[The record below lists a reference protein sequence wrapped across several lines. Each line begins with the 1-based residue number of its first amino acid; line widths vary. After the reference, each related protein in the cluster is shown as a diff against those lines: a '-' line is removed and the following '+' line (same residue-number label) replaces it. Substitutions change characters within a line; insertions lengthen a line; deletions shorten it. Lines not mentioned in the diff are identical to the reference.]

1 MIDDTRHISS
11 LFDEELIDLNNDV
24 ARLGALAES
33 QLGQVME
40 AVRAHD
46 KSNLETVINKD
57 KELDE
62 IEAGLNEK
70 AITMIALRAP
80 LAEDLRHVIVALK
93 VATILERTGDYAKNI
108 AKRMLKIDDKD
119 LLNGTKALGT
129 MGNIVQE
136 MLNNVLDAY
145 MEKMLIRPCRFGN
158 AILMLMN
165 CTPLFFAKCLRKWKI
180 IAFRLNPV
188 RICFSSP
195 KISSALAIMRQAW
208 QSRFIFW
215 SMVRCCLTSARRL
228 IYPHNSETICP

>member
-1 MIDDTRHISS
+1 MMDETRHISS

-33 QLGQVME
+33 QLAMVME
-40 AVRAHD
+40 AVRSHD
-46 KSNLETVINKD
+46 KSNLEIIVQKD
-57 KELDE
+57 DELDA

-145 MEKMLIRPCRFGN
+145 MEKNVDKAMQVWERDIDVDELHTSVFREMLEKMENNSISVESGSHLLFITKNLERIGDYATGMAEQVYFLVNGE
-158 AILMLMN
+158 MLSDE
-165 CTPLFFAKCLRKWKI
+165 R
-180 IAFRLNPV
+180 
-188 RICFSSP
+188 P
-195 KISSALAIMRQAW
+195 KIDISAQ
-208 QSRFIFW
+208 
-215 SMVRCCLTSARRL
+215 
-228 IYPHNSETICP
+228 

>member
-93 VATILERTGDYAKNI
+93 VATILKRTGDYAKNI

-145 MEKMLIRPCRFGN
+145 MEKNVDKAMQVWQRDIDVDELHTSVFREMLEKMENNSISVESGSHLLFITKNLERIGDYATGMAEQVYFLVNGE
-158 AILMLMN
+158 MLSDE
-165 CTPLFFAKCLRKWKI
+165 R
-180 IAFRLNPV
+180 
-188 RICFSSP
+188 P
-195 KISSALAIMRQAW
+195 KIDISAQ
-208 QSRFIFW
+208 
-215 SMVRCCLTSARRL
+215 
-228 IYPHNSETICP
+228 

>member
-145 MEKMLIRPCRFGN
+145 MEKNVDKAMQVWERDIDVDELHTSVFREMLEKMEDNSISVESGSHLLFITKNLERIGDYATGMAEQVYFLVNGE
-158 AILMLMN
+158 MLSDE
-165 CTPLFFAKCLRKWKI
+165 R
-180 IAFRLNPV
+180 
-188 RICFSSP
+188 P
-195 KISSALAIMRQAW
+195 KIDISAQ
-208 QSRFIFW
+208 
-215 SMVRCCLTSARRL
+215 
-228 IYPHNSETICP
+228 

>member
-145 MEKMLIRPCRFGN
+145 MEKNVDKAMQVWQRDIDVDELHTSVFREMLEKMENNSISVESGSHLLFITKNLERIGDYATGMAEQVYFLVNGE
-158 AILMLMN
+158 MLSDE
-165 CTPLFFAKCLRKWKI
+165 R
-180 IAFRLNPV
+180 
-188 RICFSSP
+188 P
-195 KISSALAIMRQAW
+195 KIDISAQ
-208 QSRFIFW
+208 
-215 SMVRCCLTSARRL
+215 
-228 IYPHNSETICP
+228 

>member
-1 MIDDTRHISS
+1 MMDETRHISS

-46 KSNLETVINKD
+46 KSNLEIIVQKD
-57 KELDE
+57 DELDA

-145 MEKMLIRPCRFGN
+145 MEKNVDKAMQVWERDIDVDELHTSVFREMLEKMENNSISVESGSHLLFITKNLERIGDYATGMAEQVYFLVNGE
-158 AILMLMN
+158 MLSDE
-165 CTPLFFAKCLRKWKI
+165 R
-180 IAFRLNPV
+180 
-188 RICFSSP
+188 P
-195 KISSALAIMRQAW
+195 KIDISAQ
-208 QSRFIFW
+208 
-215 SMVRCCLTSARRL
+215 
-228 IYPHNSETICP
+228 

>member
-136 MLNNVLDAY
+136 MLSNVLDAY
-145 MEKMLIRPCRFGN
+145 MEKNVDKAMQVWQRDIDVDELHTSVFREMLEKMENNSISVESGSHLLFITKNLERIGDYATGMAEQVYFLVNGE
-158 AILMLMN
+158 MLSDE
-165 CTPLFFAKCLRKWKI
+165 R
-180 IAFRLNPV
+180 
-188 RICFSSP
+188 P
-195 KISSALAIMRQAW
+195 KIDISAQ
-208 QSRFIFW
+208 
-215 SMVRCCLTSARRL
+215 
-228 IYPHNSETICP
+228 